1 MSAIDLHVLFELRL
15 GPLKQEIAGFE
26 AALSQDGPDGHRE
39 ALAERLRRAR
49 TVLSLLRYLR
59 VYMNADGSLG
69 SGTAPPPA
77 A

>member
-1 MSAIDLHVLFELRL
+1 MAGAIDLHVLFELRL

-26 AALSQDGPDGHRE
+26 ATLGRAGQADNRA
-39 ALAERLRRAR
+39 ALAEQLIRAQ

-59 VYMNADGSLG
+59 VYLRADGSLG
-69 SGTAPPPA
+69 DPPA